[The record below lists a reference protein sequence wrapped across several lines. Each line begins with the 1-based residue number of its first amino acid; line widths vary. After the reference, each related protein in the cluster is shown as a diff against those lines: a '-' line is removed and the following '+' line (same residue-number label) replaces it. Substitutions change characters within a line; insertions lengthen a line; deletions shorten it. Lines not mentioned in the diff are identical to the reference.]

1 MKRIISL
8 FCFSVLIFSTKASTD
23 TKIRFDK
30 PATFFEECLVIGNG
44 RAGATIFG
52 KTKKEVIWLNDITL
66 WSGKPVNRAMNPD
79 AHKHIPEIRAA
90 LTKKNYAL
98 ADRLHRKIQG
108 TFSQSYAP
116 LGTLNITFDHDS
128 VVDNYHRQLDLNT
141 AVSTVSY
148 RVNGVNYSRDYF
160 FSYPDRVMIIRLQA
174 DRKNALNFEIEFDSQ
189 LRHSS
194 SVKNKQLL
202 AQGYAPVNV
211 QPSYRR
217 NQPEPIVYK
226 ENEGTRFST
235 VVRIKQ
241 KGGKIHTTN
250 KSIGANNAT
259 EAIIYVSMATSF
271 KGFDKN
277 PVTQGANHRAIAK
290 TQLQRAAKKSYEQLL
305 KKHLAD
311 YQPLFNRVKLNLGKS
326 SAPDLPTNERLKRY
340 ATGKEDKNLEILYF
354 NFGRYLL
361 ISSSRTPG
369 VPANLQGLWNPY
381 IRPPWSCNYTLN
393 INLQENYWPAEV
405 TNLSEL
411 HQPLLSFIGNLA
423 VTGAVSARTF
433 LGTRGWMAAH
443 NSDIWAMSNPVGDF
457 GDGDPAWANWYL
469 GGAWLSTHL
478 WEHYLFNQNKE
489 YLKEKAYPL
498 MKENVR
504 FLLDWLVKD
513 SIGYLITSPSTSPEN
528 RFITPTGYRGATLY
542 GATADLAIIR
552 ECFMQT
558 ISASEVLNVDI
569 HLRDSLAYALKQLYP
584 YQIGSKGHLQEWYY
598 DWEDVDPQHRHQS
611 HLFGLHPGSHITPF
625 KTPELALAS
634 RRTLEIKGDEST
646 GWSLGW
652 RINLWAR
659 LLDGDRAYR
668 MYRRLLKYVDP
679 DGYKGPDKQSGGGTY
694 PNLFDAHPPFQI
706 DGNFGGTAAVAEM
719 LLQSDEKTIALLP
732 ALPMAWDEGEVR
744 GLRARGGFEIDI
756 SWQQSE
762 LTRAN
767 ITSLAGNHCIVFS
780 HKPLQLSGTNIVSEK
795 MAADRYRLRFDTE
808 KGKQYVLEVKPGND
822 FWIFSYFKGNSRD
835 GLHLAGSRDGHNW
848 EAFNNDSSFLRPAVA
863 NDRLMRD
870 PSIIKGLDGKYHM
883 VWTVSW
889 NDRGIGYASSEDLI
903 HWSEQQFIPVMM
915 HEPRARNTWAPEITV
930 DPFSGEYMIYWAT
943 TITGLYPE
951 TQSEL
956 ESGYNHRM
964 YYTTT
969 KDFKSFSETKLLYEP
984 GFNVIDAT
992 IVRDGKRWVMVMKDE
1007 TREPAQ
1013 KNLKIAFADE
1023 LTGPYSAAGPPVTS
1037 NYWVEG
1043 PTVLRK
1049 NDTWIVYFDVY
1060 RNQRF
1065 GAIQSKDWIHWEDI
1079 SDSISLPRGIRHGS
1093 VLRVSESVYETLLKH
1108 KHSIK

>member
-1 MKRIISL
+1 MKRIIL
-8 FCFSVLIFSTKASTD
+8 LLCFSVPFFTLKASTT

-30 PATFFEECLVIGNG
+30 PAGFFEECLVLGNG
-44 RAGATIFG
+44 KGGATVFG
-52 KTKKEVIWLNDITL
+52 KTKNEVIWLNDITL
-66 WSGKPVNRAMNPD
+66 WSGKPVNPAMNPD

-90 LTKKNYAL
+90 LANEDYAL

-108 TFSQSYAP
+108 SFSQSYAP
-116 LGTLNITFDHDS
+116 LGTLKLNFDHDS
-128 VVDNYHRQLDLNT
+128 IVGDYHRQLDLNT

-148 RVNGVNYSRDYF
+148 RVNGVNYSREYF
-160 FSYPDRVMIIRLQA
+160 FSYPDRVMIIRLQT
-174 DRKNALNFEIEFDSQ
+174 DNKNALNFDIEFDSQ

-202 AQGYAPVNV
+202 AQGYAPMNA

-217 NQPEPIVYK
+217 NHPEPIVYK

-235 VVRIKQ
+235 AVQIKQ
-241 KGGKIHTTN
+241 KGGKITSKTN
-250 KSIGANNAT
+250 SIGVKNAT
-259 EAIIYVSMATSF
+259 EAVIYVSMATSF
-271 KGFDKN
+271 NGFDKD
-277 PVTQGANHRAIAK
+277 PVTQGADHKAIANN
-290 TQLQRAAKKSYEQLL
+290 QLKKAAKKSYEQLL
-305 KKHLAD
+305 SNHLAD
-311 YQPLFNRVKLNLGKS
+311 YQSLFNRVKLNLGKS

-340 ATGKEDKNLEILYF
+340 ATGKEDKNLEVLYF

-361 ISSSRTPG
+361 IASSRTPG

-381 IRPPWSCNYTLN
+381 MRPPWSSNYTIN

-405 TNLSEL
+405 TNLAEL
-411 HQPLLSFIGNLA
+411 HQPLISFIGNLA
-423 VTGAVSARTF
+423 VTGAITARTF
-433 LGTRGWMAAH
+433 AGAGGWMAAH

-457 GDGDPAWANWYL
+457 GDGDPSWANWYL

-478 WEHYLFNQNKE
+478 WEHYLFNQNKV

-504 FLLDWLVKD
+504 FLLDWLIKD
-513 SIGYLITSPSTSPEN
+513 PNGFLITSPSTSPEN
-528 RFITPTGYRGATLY
+528 KFITPTGYRGATLY

-552 ECFMQT
+552 ECFLQT
-558 ISASEVLNVDI
+558 ISASEVLDVDI

-584 YQIGSKGHLQEWYY
+584 YQIGSKGHLQEWYH
-598 DWEDVDPQHRHQS
+598 DWEDVDPRHRHQS
-611 HLFGLHPGSHITPF
+611 HLFGLHPGSHITPY
-625 KTPELALAS
+625 KTPELAQAS

-719 LLQSDEKTIALLP
+719 LLQSDEKEITLLP
-732 ALPMAWDEGEVR
+732 ALPMAWDEGEVS
-744 GLRARGGFEIDI
+744 GLRARGGFEVGIN
-756 SWQQSE
+756 WQQSE
-762 LTRAN
+762 IIGAR
-767 ITSLAGNHCIVFS
+767 ITSLAGKRCVVISN
-780 HKPLQLSGTNIVSEK
+780 KPMQLSGTNIISEK
-795 MAADRYRLRFDTE
+795 TGADRYRISFDTE
-808 KGKQYVLEVKPGND
+808 KGKQFTLEVPPGND

-835 GLHLAGSRDGHNW
+835 GLHLAGSRDGLNW
-848 EAFNNDSSFLRPAVA
+848 KAFNNDSSFLRPAVA
-863 NDRLMRD
+863 NDKLMRD
-870 PSIIKGLDGKYHM
+870 PCIVKGADGKFHM

-889 NDRGIGYASSEDLI
+889 NDRGIGYASSDDLI
-903 HWSEQQFIPVMM
+903 QWSEQQFIPVMG
-915 HEPRARNTWAPEITV
+915 HEPKARNTWAPEITY
-930 DPFSGEYMIYWAT
+930 DPYSANYMIYWAT

-951 TQSEL
+951 TQLEL
-956 ESGYNHRM
+956 EAGYNHRM
-964 YYTTT
+964 YYCLT
-969 KDFKSFSETKLLYEP
+969 KDFKTFSETKLLYEP

-992 IVRDGKRWVMVMKDE
+992 IVKDGNRWVMVMKDE
-1007 TREPAQ
+1007 TREPVQ
-1013 KNLKIAFADE
+1013 KNLKIAYAEE
-1023 LTGPYSAAGPPVTS
+1023 LTGPYTAAGPPVTG
-1037 NYWVEG
+1037 NFWVEG

-1049 NDTWIVYFDVY
+1049 NNDRIVYFDVY

-1065 GAIQSKDWIHWEDI
+1065 GAIRTNDWEKWEDI
-1079 SDSISLPRGIRHGS
+1079 SDRTSLPGGIRHGS
-1093 VLRVSESVYETLLKH
+1093 ILKVSESVFNALEKH
-1108 KHSIK
+1108 QTNK